1 MKMTQKTKRILSCFL
16 CTGLIAAAA
25 FTVGCNDEKNENSTS
40 VSDSTGEAAEVVS
53 VGEGN
58 TKFEF
63 AVVHKDGSEKL
74 YNVSTDKKIVGEA
87 LTDNKIIEGEPGDYG
102 LYVKSVDG
110 EKLDFEEDG
119 YYWSFYVNGEYAQAG
134 VDMTEIKEGESYS
147 FKAEKG

>member
-1 MKMTQKTKRILSCFL
+1 MKMTQKIKKILSCFL

-25 FTVGCNDEKNENSTS
+25 FTVGCNDEKNESSTS
-40 VSDSTGEAAEVVS
+40 VSDSAGEAAEIVF

-58 TKFEF
+58 TLFEF
-63 AVVHKDGSEKL
+63 AVIHKDGSEKL
-74 YNVSTDKKIVGEA
+74 FAIKTDEKTVGEA
-87 LTDNKIIEGEPGDYG
+87 LTDNEIIEGEDGDYG

-110 EKLDFEEDG
+110 EKLDYDEDG
-119 YYWSFYVNGEYAQAG
+119 YYWSFYVNGEYAQSG